1 MKFMA
6 KNSLFA
12 ILLRSPWWISLLVA
26 VVLIIVAVAALPPAY
41 APFPIFA
48 AIPFLVIAGVA
59 AWKQRGK
66 PSSARVEQTAAAL
79 AALSWPDFADALET
93 ALRRDGCEVKRLN
106 GPAADF
112 EVTRTG
118 GGRALLAA
126 RRWKAAH
133 TGIEPLQR
141 LEAARAGAAAGE
153 GIYVALGAPSAP
165 ARDYAARHPIRFMD
179 AEALA
184 RLMPAG
190 VPPAR
195 ARR

>member
-12 ILLRSPWWISLLVA
+12 ILLRSPWWISMLVA
-26 VVLIIVAVAALPPAY
+26 AALIVIGLAALPPAY

-48 AIPFLVIAGVA
+48 AIPFLAIAGIA

-66 PSSARVEQTAAAL
+66 PSSARVEQTATDL
-79 AALSWPDFADALET
+79 AALPWAAFADVLEA

-106 GPAADF
+106 GAAADF

-118 GGRALLAA
+118 GGRALLTA

-133 TGIEPLQR
+133 TGVEPLQR
-141 LEAARAGAAAGE
+141 LEAARASAGASE

-165 ARDYAARHPIRFMD
+165 ALDYATRHNIRFMD

-184 RLMPAG
+184 RLLPRG
-190 VPPAR
+190 VPQAPPQR
-195 ARR
+195 

>member
-12 ILLRSPWWISLLVA
+12 ILLRSPWWISMLVA
-26 VVLIIVAVAALPPAY
+26 AALIVIGVAALPPAY
-41 APFPIFA
+41 APFPVFA
-48 AIPFLVIAGVA
+48 AIPFLGIAGIA

-66 PSSARVEQTAAAL
+66 PSAARVEQTAADL
-79 AALSWPDFADALET
+79 AALPWAAFADVLEA

-106 GPAADF
+106 GTAADF
-112 EVTRTG
+112 ELTRAG

-141 LEAARAGAAAGE
+141 LDAARLSAGASE
-153 GIYVALGAPSAP
+153 GIYVALGTPSAP
-165 ARDYAARHPIRFMD
+165 AIDYAGRHSIRFMD

-184 RLMPAG
+184 RLLPAG
-190 VPPAR
+190 VPQTRPQR
-195 ARR
+195 